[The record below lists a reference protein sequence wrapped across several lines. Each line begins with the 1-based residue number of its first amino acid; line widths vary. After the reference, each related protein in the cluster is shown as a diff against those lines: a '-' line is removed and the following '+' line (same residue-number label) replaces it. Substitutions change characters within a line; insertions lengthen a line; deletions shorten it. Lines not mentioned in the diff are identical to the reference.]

1 MSQVYDKS
9 ESAKTRLRLALKY
22 NFGKITKSEGYNNDI
37 GDIYTA
43 FVDRRVI
50 TNFPAVVLM
59 AGVEKVLNSDMSD
72 DLLHKEV
79 QFAGLACLREA
90 EDADLAREEFL
101 ADIETMIG
109 INFTLNDESGNPGC
123 MVCEMTGSEPFGMVA
138 NQPQIGF
145 AFGIKI
151 IYRQEIDDAS
161 ILA

>member
-1 MSQVYDKS
+1 M
-9 ESAKTRLRLALKY
+9 KY
-22 NFGKITKSEGYNNDI
+22 NFGKITKAEGYNNDI

-43 FVDRRVI
+43 FVDRRAI
-50 TNFPAVVLM
+50 SNLPAVVLM
-59 AGVEKVLNSDMSD
+59 AGAERVLNSDMSD
-72 DLLHKEV
+72 NLLHKEM
-79 QFAGLACLREA
+79 QLAGLAYLREN
-90 EDADLAREEFL
+90 EDPDLAREEFL

-109 INFTLNDESGNPGC
+109 VNFTLTDEAGNPSC
-123 MVCEMTGSEPFGMVA
+123 LVCEMTGSEPFGMVA